1 MTENEV
7 LFRISRIVNGG
18 ASFPQAVG
26 QIDVLMDSF
35 DPPDRSLYRARL
47 ADFVDQQLGMLLLRT
62 QLAERRAQLK
72 REIAQ
77 MQEDLATRKMMQRAE
92 GLLIA
97 RRAMSQ
103 AVAQRWIAQQS
114 QKTGLSKNDVA
125 QRIIAY
131 YQATGLSERRIA

>member
-1 MTENEV
+1 TENEV
-7 LFRISRIVNGG
+7 LFRISNIVNGD
-18 ASFPQAVG
+18 ASFAQAVD
-26 QIDVLMDSF
+26 QIAALMDSF
-35 DPPDRSLYRARL
+35 DPPRRSLYT
-47 ADFVDQQLGMLLLRT
+47 FVDQQLGLLLIRT

-77 MQEDLATRKMMQRAE
+77 MQEDLATRKLMQRAE

-103 AVAQRWIAQQS
+103 AVAQHWIAQQS

-125 QRIIAY
+125 DRIIAY

>member
-1 MTENEV
+1 
-7 LFRISRIVNGG
+7 
-18 ASFPQAVG
+18 
-26 QIDVLMDSF
+26 
-35 DPPDRSLYRARL
+35 
-47 ADFVDQQLGMLLLRT
+47 
-62 QLAERRAQLK
+62 
-72 REIAQ
+72 
-77 MQEDLATRKMMQRAE
+77 MMQRAE

-97 RRAMSQ
+97 RRAMSP